1 MTFWNVICVTVTLTI
16 CICVMLFPF
25 IVPKLYTATM
35 KLVMCHMTCE
45 VLIYVFRTIAFA
57 WGDLPM
63 PLCKTYALTM
73 QYLRLAGFFWIN
85 VMCIDM
91 TSKFSGKMRAPSRGL
106 RQPLCTK
113 RFAYYSLHAWG
124 WPAVIVAVTA
134 ALDLTPDLAD
144 HPLRPYIGDITCSFH
159 SLRTALLYYYGV
171 VILLVLV
178 NIGLFMV
185 TTISIYRT
193 KQQVLD
199 IISAMDNFQSDIQI
213 ANREDQRSLVM
224 YLKIF
229 CLMGL
234 TYVTEIIAWYDG
246 SAFTS
251 ILMDV
256 NSILLS
262 IFVFLLFCCKPQVM
276 RNRLEELKQSWR
288 SCCAARKMARVREKQ
303 DRLSC

>member
-1 MTFWNVICVTVTLTI
+1 MSCGRVNYRYLVDNKNSFNIQLNGSVHVGDPFNVDFQFGNFCVDRTYVREELHTAIVVCAPTPAKMTFWNVICVTVTLTI

-35 KLVMCHMTCE
+35 KLIMCHMTCE

-63 PLCKTYALTM
+63 PLCKTY
-73 QYLRLAGFFWIN
+73 
-85 VMCIDM
+85 
-91 TSKFSGKMRAPSRGL
+91 GL
-106 RQPLCTK
+106 K
-113 RFAYYSLHAWG
+113 
-124 WPAVIVAVTA
+124 
-134 ALDLTPDLAD
+134 
-144 HPLRPYIGDITCSFH
+144 
-159 SLRTALLYYYGV
+159 TALLYYYGV
-171 VILLVLV
+171 VILLVLI

-185 TTISIYRT
+185 TSISIYRT
-193 KQQVLD
+193 KQEVLD

-246 SAFTS
+246 STFTS

-256 NSILLS
+256 NSMLLS

-276 RNRLEELKQSWR
+276 RNRLEELKQSWH
-288 SCCAARKMARVREKQ
+288 SCCAAR
-303 DRLSC
+303 